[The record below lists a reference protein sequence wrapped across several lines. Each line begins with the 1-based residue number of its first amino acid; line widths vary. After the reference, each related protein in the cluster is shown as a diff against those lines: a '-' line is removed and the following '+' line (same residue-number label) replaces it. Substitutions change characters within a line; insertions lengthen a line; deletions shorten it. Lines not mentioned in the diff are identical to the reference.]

1 MARKKKKSRRWLII
15 VLVLVLA
22 ALLGAYWF
30 KKNAE
35 PKGEEIEV
43 AEVEKRTIKE
53 TVSASG
59 RIYPEVEVVISS
71 DVSGEIVNLYV
82 EEGDS
87 VVTGQ
92 LLLKIDPEA
101 YLSTVQRGAANLNNA
116 KAQLS
121 SSRAQIETNR
131 AQKMELE
138 TQLKQAKRVHDRN
151 SELFKQGVV
160 SQAQFDETLAQVE
173 ATQASINSSDAGI
186 RASSENAKAAEFMV
200 ASNEASLQELR
211 TNLSRTSIKAPNS
224 GVISSLSV
232 EKGERVVGTA
242 QMAGTEIMRI
252 SNLNTMEAQVEV
264 SENDILKV
272 SFGDKVEIEV
282 DAYIDK
288 KFAGTVTEI
297 ANSATNVAGTTSA
310 TASLNTDQVTNFI
323 VKIRL
328 DPASYAS
335 EVASGIQYPFRP
347 GMSASVDIITDV
359 REDVLTVPIQA
370 VTVRLEDE
378 DADEEKYDEVVFTNE
393 ADTVR
398 KIKITTGIQD
408 DEYIEIT
415 NGVEDG
421 LSVVS
426 GPYSSL
432 SKVLKDGTSIR
443 IKEEDK
449 KKDE

>member
-151 SELFKQGVV
+151 RELFKQGVV

>member
-15 VLVLVLA
+15 VLVLLLA
-22 ALLGAYWF
+22 AVLTAFWY
-30 KKNAE
+30 KKNSE
-35 PKGEEIEV
+35 PKGEEVEI
-43 AEVEKRTIKE
+43 AEAEKRTIRE

-121 SSRAQIETNR
+121 SSRAQIETNW

-151 SELFKQGVV
+151 KELFKQGVV
-160 SQAQFDETLAQVE
+160 AQLQFDESLAQVE
-173 ATQASINSSDAGI
+173 SLEARINSSDAGI
-186 RASSENAKAAEFMV
+186 RASAENAKAAEFMV

-272 SFGDKVEIEV
+272 ALGDKVEIEV

-288 KFAGTVTEI
+288 KFIGSVTEI

-328 DPASYAS
+328 DPSSYAT
-335 EVASGIQYPFRP
+335 EVASGVQYPFRP
-347 GMSASVDIITDV
+347 GMSASVDIVTDV
-359 REDVLTVPIQA
+359 REDVLTLPIQA
-370 VTVRLEDE
+370 VTVRIEDE
-378 DADEEKYDEVVFTNE
+378 DADEEEYDEVVFVNE

-408 DEYIEIT
+408 DEYIE
-415 NGVEDG
+415 DD
-421 LSVVS
+421 
-426 GPYSSL
+426 
-432 SKVLKDGTSIR
+432 KKDG
-443 IKEEDK
+443 K
-449 KKDE
+449 